1 MIEAPPTVSV
11 QPLGTQ
17 ISLGAQMQLAS
28 FALGQDA
35 QSVFVMQGASSQVP
49 ALQRPGD
56 PLKSQA
62 VPSAAAGLSHRPSNG
77 SHASSVQS
85 LPSSQST
92 PVHKPWQAPA
102 LHRPGRPPKSQVVS
116 AQSIRPSAS
125 LSAPSPQSPR
135 LGTLDAEA

>member
-28 FALGQDA
+28 FALGREA

-56 PLKSQA
+56 PPKSQA
-62 VPSAAAGLSHRPSNG
+62 VPLVAAGLSHRPVHG
-77 SHASSVQS
+77 IAGFGGARIAVVTVDPGAQYAAADAASVNLAVADWRMQTRALSSTVKLGRIP
-85 LPSSQST
+85 LPLT
-92 PVHKPWQAPA
+92 RLV
-102 LHRPGRPPKSQVVS
+102 GRN
-116 AQSIRPSAS
+116 R
-125 LSAPSPQSPR
+125 
-135 LGTLDAEA
+135 T